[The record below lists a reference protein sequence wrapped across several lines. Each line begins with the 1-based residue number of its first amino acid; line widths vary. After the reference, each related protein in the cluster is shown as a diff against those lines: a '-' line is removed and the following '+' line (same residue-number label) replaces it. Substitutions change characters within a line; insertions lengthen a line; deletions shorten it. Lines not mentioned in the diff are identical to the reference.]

1 MDRLSR
7 EYRAS
12 VAVPILCALLA
23 TGHFTRADDLPLKST
38 NGDWMQLVKRVDCFE
53 TFAADGF
60 ARRHMS
66 VAVLTALSL
75 AKELIDQTELEA
87 EKQL

>member
-7 EYRAS
+7 EYRTS
-12 VAVPILCALLA
+12 VAVPILQGLLA
-23 TGHFTRADDLPLKST
+23 TGQFTDLKAEGHNSEKPHVRRIDMGE
-38 NGDWMQLVKRVDCFE
+38 N
-53 TFAADGF
+53 FAADGF

-66 VAVLTALSL
+66 VAVLTALNL

-87 EKQL
+87 EKAL